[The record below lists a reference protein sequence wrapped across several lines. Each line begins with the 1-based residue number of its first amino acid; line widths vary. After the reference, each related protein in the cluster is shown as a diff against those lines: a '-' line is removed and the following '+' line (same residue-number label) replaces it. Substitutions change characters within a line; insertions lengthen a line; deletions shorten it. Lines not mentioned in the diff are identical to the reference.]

1 MMNLKKSIETLRKKY
16 AMLKIGEGV
25 EPSPVYLENCQNAI
39 WLFNIQNTYF
49 DF

>member
-1 MMNLKKSIETLRKKY
+1 MMNIIKSLRTLREKC

-25 EPSPVYLENCQNAI
+25 EPSPVYFENCQNAI